1 MDEQLVTIGGELKA
15 LGDGKVGGY
24 LVRFGDAETP
34 DATGDYFTA
43 DTDFG
48 IVDRAI
54 GWVHHRQP
62 MESPKTGQKA
72 RYTQRLRNPVK
83 LVKDDIGILAE
94 VMLDLRDTYEN
105 MFYKAADAG
114 KLGWSS
120 GTAPHLVERE
130 YQDNGTAWI
139 TAWPLGLDASI
150 TPIPAEPRT
159 SVVPLKS
166 YMELSEPYV
175 KALLPQVDAGSDTA
189 DATEA
194 TTEPPT
200 TNTKGAQTPTGDDE
214 MTPEEIQAM
223 IAQASETAAA
233 AAVKAYEEKLAAEPP
248 TNPMEYDTGNGATKS
263 ATKSATKPAEVKAKP
278 EAFKSLGEQLDAIR
292 RSSTPG
298 YSVDRRLTEMKAIS
312 GMSETVPEDGG
323 YLVQT
328 DFASELLRL
337 THETGL
343 LTGRVRRIPV
353 GANSNGLKMNAVAE
367 TSRATGSRWG
377 GVRAYWREEAGTVTA
392 AAPAFRT
399 MKLELNDLMGLC
411 YATDQLLADSVA
423 LGAVIQQAFS
433 EEFGFLLDDAIIR
446 GSGNGQPLGIMNS
459 NAYVSVAKES
469 GQAADT
475 VMWENINNM
484 WARLWSKSR
493 MNSAWFI
500 HQDVLPQLNAMN
512 MPIGTGGVPVYLPAT
527 GIAGSPYSTL
537 FGRPVIEIEQADTVG
552 DQGDIMLLD
561 LSQYLMI
568 DKGGLEAAQS
578 IHVRFIY
585 GENTFRFT
593 LRTDGQPIWNS
604 PLTLYNSSTTVAP
617 FVLLDARA

>member
-1 MDEQLVTIGGELKA
+1 MDEQFVTIGGELKA
-15 LGDGKVGGY
+15 LGNGRVGGY
-24 LVRFGDAETP
+24 LVRFGTP
-34 DATGDYFTA
+34 DATDLVGDYFTNATDYDLEA
-43 DTDFG
+43 DGTGKSTVLYHHGMDETLKRRKLG
-48 IVDRAI
+48 RA
-54 GWVHHRQP
+54 
-62 MESPKTGQKA
+62 
-72 RYTQRLRNPVK
+72 
-83 LVKDDIGILAE
+83 
-94 VMLDLRDTYEN
+94 DLRTDGIGVWMEAQLAMRDEYDQAIYGMIE
-105 MFYKAADAG
+105 AG
-114 KLGWSS
+114 KMGLSS
-120 GTAPHLVERE
+120 GTAPHLVERKAH
-130 YQDNGTAWI
+130 DNGAYEI
-139 TAWPLGLDASI
+139 TRWPLGLDASI

-159 SVVPLKS
+159 SVIPLKA
-166 YMELSEPYV
+166 YLERAEPFV
-175 KALLPQVDAGSDTA
+175 KALLPQDAGNASA
-189 DATEA
+189 DATKAQPEPEP
-194 TTEPPT
+194 TE
-200 TNTKGAQTPTGDDE
+200 TKS
-214 MTPEEIQAM
+214 PESETMDNEQIQAL
-223 IAQASETAAA
+223 IDAAVTKATETATA

-248 TNPMEYDTGNGATKS
+248 ANPMEYDTGNGATKS
-263 ATKSATKPAEVKAKP
+263 ATKSQPAEVKAKP

-617 FVLLDARA
+617 FVLLDERA